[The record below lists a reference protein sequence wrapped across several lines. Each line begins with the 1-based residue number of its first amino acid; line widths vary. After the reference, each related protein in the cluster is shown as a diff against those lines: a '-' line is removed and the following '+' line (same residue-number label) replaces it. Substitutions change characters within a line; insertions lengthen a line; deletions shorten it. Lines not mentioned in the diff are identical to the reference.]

1 MARVSQTTFKKNT
14 TRAYESTM
22 LSFRESFGERDLNS
36 LTSEEVLS
44 FLTRITEGRKQLTK
58 RTRYSHLKTFFNFI
72 KNNMNQD
79 FQNPCDSPMLRK
91 LFRPTAAT
99 HWKIFEK
106 EVVDE
111 IIFRI
116 TKPRNRLML
125 ELMARGGMRI
135 GEVLKLTPSDI
146 EDRKLILRD
155 PKSGREEE
163 VVYIPQKVADRL
175 KEYIRDRG
183 IELHQRIFPITY
195 AAARMIAKKAGSLVG
210 VDLRPHDLRRH
221 AATYAS
227 RSGVP
232 IEIVSKVILRHAN
245 LSTTQRY
252 LGKVSDIEAM
262 KWIENLY
269 G

>member
-22 LSFRESFGERDLNS
+22 PRFRESFGERDLDS

-72 KNNMNQD
+72 KNNLDQNL
-79 FQNPCDSPMLRK
+79 QNPCENPMLRK
-91 LFRPTAAT
+91 LFRPAAT
-99 HWKIFEK
+99 THWNILEK
-106 EVVDE
+106 EIVDE
-111 IIFRI
+111 IIFRT
-116 TKPRNRLML
+116 TKPRNRLIL

-135 GEVLKLTPSDI
+135 SEVLKLTPNDI
-146 EDRKLILRD
+146 DDRKLMLRD
-155 PKSGREEE
+155 TKSGREQEI
-163 VVYIPQKVADRL
+163 VYIPQKVAGRL
-175 KEYIRDRG
+175 RAYIREKG
-183 IELHQRIFPITY
+183 IQPGQRIFPITY

-210 VDLRPHDLRRH
+210 VHLRPHDLRRH

-252 LGKVSDIEAM
+252 LGKVSDVEAVR
-262 KWIENLY
+262 WIENLY